1 MTART
6 WRGDAVAIAQMTL
19 ITRPAANGAVSF
31 VIGGKTLFFS
41 SWDVPIIVSTWNNTS
56 TAADPVAASAPF
68 AAIEAGSSGDALT
81 LTARVP
87 GEPFF
92 VTVRSG
98 DSDATNQ
105 TTDEIQ
111 TIVIGNAPTGG
122 TFTLTYGANTTGN
135 IAYNASAATVQTA
148 LTGLASIGSGN
159 CVVTGPDGGPW
170 RVQFTGS
177 LAAQNLPLITGS
189 RANLTGGTAAVTI
202 ETLTDGAT
210 GTDAVQTLS
219 LQSVT
224 AGTFTLTFSGAT
236 TGNIAWNASA
246 ATVQAALEV
255 LSTIGAGNIT
265 ATGGALPNA
274 VTLTFGGALAARAVP
289 AITGNG
295 AGLTT
300 TIAATITET
309 TAGASGPNLR
319 GRVTIPNTAANDS
332 TLWRLRL
339 VYEGAVYTSSSFYRS
354 NTAAALLTALQ
365 SLAPIGTGNATTTVG
380 GANPDG
386 TRYDDFELVNARAGK
401 HPVTDAIVIGNLT
414 VEYVGGTPAASPRQL
429 TILQYPGGTNE
440 KQTLALS
447 GTPTSG
453 TFTLSF
459 GGQTTSAIAYN
470 ATAAAVA
477 SALNALGSI
486 GAGGVACT
494 GGALPGAN
502 VVVEFRSNGLQ
513 ASNVALLTSNVSGL
527 NPVIVQTTAG
537 VNGIQE
543 IQRYTLTGDPFGGT
557 LTLTVGANTTGNLA
571 YNASAATVQTALEG
585 LASVGSGGV
594 VCTGGPWPTAIVA
607 TFNRSLGNIA
617 ESTGATTLHNATLTI
632 TETTPGG
639 ALAVVTTTRR
649 SRGPNHWDD
658 PSNWSPAGLPDW
670 GDDAY
675 FDGNSDC
682 LWGLRQRATF
692 TANAAL
698 NTITILDASAPF
710 QAGQKIRVRSSTT
723 LPGGLSASTDYFL
736 TKSAVAA
743 ADNVFHLS
751 TTVSG
756 QPVDIT
762 SAGTGTHTVAVKLGS
777 LRVPARF
784 TGALG
789 LPVRT
794 DAGDVEYR
802 PVSLEI
808 DVDTVVIGAGPGTG
822 SGRLRLITTTATTCT
837 VYTTSGSTETGES
850 ALEWSPAAASSLVH
864 HQGDTALAIR
874 AGQTAVLTTCA
885 LHGGT
890 LYLGPGATVSALEK
904 TGGTLITD
912 TATLTGPLTSTP

>member
-6 WRGDAVAIAQMTL
+6 WRGDAVAIAQITT
-19 ITRPAANGAVSF
+19 ITRPASTGAVSF
-31 VIGGKTLFFS
+31 TIGGKTLAFG
-41 SWDVPIIVSTWNNTS
+41 SWDVATIVSTWNNTAA
-56 TAADPVAASAPF
+56 AADPVAASAPF
-68 AAIEAGSSGDALT
+68 AAILAGASGDALT

-92 VTVRSG
+92 VTVRAG

-159 CVVTGPDGGPW
+159 CLVTGPDGGPW
-170 RVQFTGS
+170 RIQFTGT
-177 LAAQNLPLITGS
+177 LAAQNVALITGN
-189 RANLTGGTAAVTI
+189 RANLTGGTAGITI
-202 ETLTDGAT
+202 ETLRDGQT
-210 GTDAVQTLS
+210 GTNAVQTLS

-224 AGTFTLTFSGAT
+224 AGTFTLSFSGQT
-236 TGNIAWNASA
+236 TSAIAYNASA
-246 ATVQAALEV
+246 ATVQTALTA
-255 LSTIGAGNIT
+255 LSSIGSGNLT
-265 ATGGALPNA
+265 ASGGPLPGA
-274 VTLTFGGALAARAVP
+274 VTLTFGGGLAARVVP
-289 AITGNG
+289 LITGNG
-295 AGLTT
+295 SGLTT

-309 TAGASGPNLR
+309 TKGVAGLNLLAQTNIPNSRAAVSGTIWRPKLVYSGATYYGSTFTDAGGTAALKAALENLDPLGSGSVTVTVAYAALYFNSYQIELIGIVAGKCPMSDAIAAGAL
-319 GRVTIPNTAANDS
+319 TI
-332 TLWRLRL
+332 
-339 VYEGAVYTSSSFYRS
+339 
-354 NTAAALLTALQ
+354 
-365 SLAPIGTGNATTTVG
+365 
-380 GANPDG
+380 
-386 TRYDDFELVNARAGK
+386 
-401 HPVTDAIVIGNLT
+401 
-414 VEYVGGTPAASPRQL
+414 EYVGGGFTTPPDV
-429 TILQYPGGTNE
+429 TITRLPSGTNE
-440 KQTLALS
+440 KQTIAIS
-447 GTPTSG
+447 GSPTSG
-453 TFTLSF
+453 TFTLTYS
-459 GGQTTSAIAYN
+459 GQTTAPIAYN
-470 ATAAAVA
+470 ASAATVQA
-477 SALNALGSI
+477 ALNALSNIGS
-486 GAGGVACT
+486 GGTSVT
-494 GGALPGAN
+494 GGALPGAS
-502 VVVEFRSNGLQ
+502 VVVEFVANGLQ
-513 ASNVALLTSNVSGL
+513 ATDVSALTANLSGL
-527 NPVIVQTTAG
+527 NPVIVETTPG
-537 VNGIQE
+537 VNGLTE
-543 IQRYTLTGDPFGGT
+543 VQRYTLTEDPFGGT

-571 YNASAATVQTALEG
+571 YNASAATVQTALES
-585 LASVGSGGV
+585 LASIGSGKV

-607 TFNRSLGNIA
+607 TFASSLGNVA
-617 ESTGATTLHNATLTI
+617 QATATTTLHNATLTI

-658 PSNWSPAGLPDW
+658 PGNWSPAGLPDW

-675 FDGNSDC
+675 LDGDSDC
-682 LWGLRQRATF
+682 LWGLRQRAMF

-698 NTITILDASAPF
+698 NTITILDPSAPF
-710 QAGQKIRVRSSTT
+710 EAGQKIRVRSSTI
-723 LPGGLSASTDYFL
+723 LPGGLSASTDYYL

-751 TTVSG
+751 TSATG
-756 QPVDIT
+756 APVDIT
-762 SAGTGTHTVAVKLGS
+762 SAGTGTHTVAIKLAS
-777 LRVPARF
+777 LRIPARF

-802 PVSLEI
+802 PTSLEI

-822 SGRLRLITTTATTCT
+822 SGRLRLMTSTATVCT

-850 ALEWSPAAASSLVH
+850 ALEWCPAAASSLVH

-874 AGQTAVLTTCA
+874 AGQTAVLTSCV
-885 LHGGT
+885 LNGGT
-890 LYLGPGATVSALEK
+890 LYLGPGATVSALQK

>member
-6 WRGDAVAIAQMTL
+6 WRGDAVAIAQITT
-19 ITRPAANGAVSF
+19 ITRPAPTGSVSF
-31 VIGGKTLFFS
+31 TIGGKTLSFG
-41 SWDVPIIVSTWNNTS
+41 SWDVATIVSTWNNTAS
-56 TAADPVAASAPF
+56 SPDPVAASAPF
-68 AAIEAGSSGDALT
+68 AAIVAGSSGDALT

-92 VTVRSG
+92 VTVKSG

-105 TTDEIQ
+105 MTDEIQ

-122 TFTLTYGANTTGN
+122 TFTLSYGGITTGN

-148 LTGLASIGSGN
+148 LTGLASIGAGN

-189 RANLTGGTAAVTI
+189 RANLTGGTAGVTI
-202 ETLTDGAT
+202 ETLTDGQT
-210 GTDAVQTLS
+210 GTNAVQTLS

-246 ATVQAALEV
+246 ATVQAALEA

-265 ATGGALPNA
+265 ATGGALPSA

-295 AGLTT
+295 AALTT

-309 TAGASGPNLR
+309 TAGATGPNLR
-319 GRVTIPNTAANDS
+319 GRVTIPNTAEYDS
-332 TLWRLRL
+332 TAWRLRL
-339 VYEGAVYTSSSFYRS
+339 VYDGTVYRS
-354 NTAAALLTALQ
+354 GIFRRANTAANLLLALESLT
-365 SLAPIGTGNATTTVG
+365 PIGAGNVTTTT
-380 GANPDG
+380 GAALSDG
-386 TRYDDFELVNARAGK
+386 TRYDDFELINARAGR
-401 HPVTDAIVIGNLT
+401 HPVTEPIVIGNLT
-414 VEYVGGTPAASPRQL
+414 VEYVSGTPSPSPRQIIL
-429 TILQYPGGTNE
+429 LQYPGGTNE

-459 GGQTTSAIAYN
+459 GGQTTAPIAYN
-470 ATAAAVA
+470 ATAAAVGA
-477 SALNALGSI
+477 ALNALSTI
-486 GAGGVACT
+486 GEGGVTCT

-502 VVVEFRSNGLQ
+502 VVIEFRSNGLQ
-513 ASNVALLTSNVSGL
+513 ASNVALVTSNVSGL
-527 NPVIVQTTAG
+527 NPVIVQTTPA
-537 VNGIQE
+537 VNGIGE
-543 IQRYTLTGDPFGGT
+543 VQRYTLTGDPFGGT
-557 LTLTVGANTTGNLA
+557 LTLTVGANTTGAIA

-585 LASVGSGGV
+585 LASVGSGKV

-607 TFNRSLGNIA
+607 TFASSLGNVA
-617 ESTGATTLHNATLTI
+617 QATGATTLHNATLTI

-639 ALAVVTTTRR
+639 GLAVVTTTRR

-658 PSNWSPAGLPDW
+658 PGNWSPAGLPDW

-675 FDGNSDC
+675 LDGNSDC

-698 NTITILDASAPF
+698 NTITILDPSAPF
-710 QAGQKIRVRSSTT
+710 QTGQKIRVRSSTT
-723 LPGGLSASTDYFL
+723 LPGGLSASTDYYL

-751 TTVSG
+751 TSATG
-756 QPVDIT
+756 APVDIT
-762 SAGTGTHTVAVKLGS
+762 SAGTGTHTVGIKLAS
-777 LRVPARF
+777 LRIPARF

-789 LPVRT
+789 LPVRS

-802 PVSLEI
+802 PTSLEI

-850 ALEWSPAAASSLVH
+850 ALEWCPAAASSLVH

-874 AGQTAVLTTCA
+874 AGQTAVLSSCV
-885 LHGGT
+885 LNGGT